1 MAAKEIRTFSK
12 IENRSVNEETN
23 TMTIDGYALVWDV
36 EYPIMGGPERGG
48 FLESVK
54 RGAAKKT
61 LQEKDD
67 IRLLINHD
75 GVPIAR
81 SKSGT
86 LSLQED
92 EIGLR
97 ATADLDL
104 SNPKVQELRSAMDRG
119 DIDNMSFAFNT
130 TRDEWTDG
138 YTKRSLR
145 ELKIS
150 DVSIVTYPASE
161 ATLVG
166 TRSAFDK
173 AKESRSTPVL
183 DELRSLVESIKK

>member
-86 LSLQED
+86 LSLEED

-166 TRSAFDK
+166 TRTAFDK

-183 DELRSLVESIKK
+183 DELRTLVESIKK